1 MTHHTKY
8 DDGIP
13 DDLRAVARALDRLA
27 SADRATLSAEAAD
40 RLAAALRLSAVHAS
54 LDAEGRAART
64 HAPAGLEPRVFEHSR
79 PALGTPS
86 EPPAMLARLP
96 SVTTHRRVR
105 VMAWAGRVAAAFV
118 LLAGGA
124 LAWVALRPAPIP
136 SGAGAPTAAVGEAP
150 PAASDLVFA
159 MLASLDAGVNAR
171 EIDSLL
177 MEADSLFDTLSATPP
192 AALPAEILTV
202 Q

>member
-1 MTHHTKY
+1 MTHHTNH
-8 DDGIP
+8 DDRMP

-79 PALGTPS
+79 PVLTAPS
-86 EPPAMLARLP
+86 GPPAVLARLP
-96 SVTTHRRVR
+96 SATAEGRVR
-105 VMAWAGRVAAAFV
+105 VMAWAGRVAATFV
-118 LLAGGA
+118 LVAGGT

-136 SGAGAPTAAVGEAP
+136 SGAAAPSAAVGEAP

-171 EIDSLL
+171 ELDLL
-177 MEADSLFDTLSATPP
+177 LIEADSLFDTLSATPP
-192 AALPAEILTV
+192 AGLPAEILTV